1 MAHWLAGMARGGFVI
16 EIPVTAPFR
25 VALAMALVVAVA
37 PAAGAQGRYRLAI
50 GVVGKTDPLVA
61 EFRVCVPAET
71 SDCGSWL
78 VPTPSVDD
86 PPVITAPTATRQ
98 LLSPS
103 GADSLSIDGD
113 AVTIRSLVPR
123 SIPSRNSIR
132 EKDFMP
138 RAIAVAPDSRYAF
151 VLFEGA
157 RGGSSVID
165 MIELKSMAVIDTLVI
180 RERPTG
186 IALLR

>member
-1 MAHWLAGMARGGFVI
+1 MPVI
-16 EIPVTAPFR
+16 AWSRWAVAVAVA
-25 VALAMALVVAVA
+25 VALAPVAR
-37 PAAGAQGRYRLAI
+37 AQGRYRLAI

-78 VPTPSVDD
+78 VRMPTVDD
-86 PPVITAPTATRQ
+86 PPVITTPTATQQ

-113 AVTIRSLVPR
+113 ALTIRSLVPH

>member
-1 MAHWLAGMARGGFVI
+1 MTARFAAVAI
-16 EIPVTAPFR
+16 AVT
-25 VALAMALVVAVA
+25 VAVA
-37 PAAGAQGRYRLAI
+37 PAARAQARYRLAI

-78 VPTPSVDD
+78 VRTSSVDDSSVISTPSV
-86 PPVITAPTATRQ
+86 VRQ
-98 LLSPS
+98 IQSPN
-103 GADSLSIDGD
+103 GAVSVSIEGD
-113 AVTIRSLVPR
+113 AVTIRSLVQR
-123 SIPSRNSIR
+123 ATPSRNSIH
-132 EKDFMP
+132 EKDFTP
-138 RAIAVAPDSRYAF
+138 RAIVVAPDSRYAF

-157 RGGSSVID
+157 RGESSMID
-165 MIELKSMAVIDTLVI
+165 MIELKSMAVIDALVI